1 MSGQIHGVRFV
12 LALGAAFLMATASAP
27 AHALTCN
34 EDKTLSVGTG
44 TFTDCAGRSVS
55 YSLDDFLLTLSHQG
69 TSDLNEWFSDL
80 HISFENTAGLSGDF
94 RNQSVGVSWTTSTM
108 NDNTIWFVANQGSD
122 RVDTGDAYNWQVF
135 ASFFDSGQSTRLLNI
150 RYTMDVPEPGL
161 AILGLG
167 ALAGLLLVRRRAV

>member
-1 MSGQIHGVRFV
+1 MSGQIRGVRFV
-12 LALGAAFLMATASAP
+12 LALGVALLAAAAP

-34 EDKTLSVGTG
+34 QDETLSQGTG

-69 TSDLNEWFSDL
+69 VSDLNEWFSDL

-94 RNQSVGVSWTTSTM
+94 QNQSVGVSWSTSTM

-122 RVDTGDAYNWQVF
+122 RADPGDAYNWQVF

-167 ALAGLLLVRRRAV
+167 ALAGLLLVRRRAA